1 MTSQRPLDGLRVIE
15 VSDRRTAAF
24 CGRQFVMWGA
34 DVILFEATGGSLL
47 RHLGPYWH
55 ARDAGGSV
63 PFAFLAMGKRSV
75 LADNLDFDDLLCRAD
90 VLILDASGAKRLGLQ
105 VKDLADRF
113 PGLVVV
119 HLSDFGLDPEPED
132 HDADISELQA
142 LTGYLALNGRSD
154 EPPIMAPEGLLEHAI
169 GANAFVGAMAAL
181 VRRRRSGRG
190 GLVEVSGLESIAGL
204 LPYLREQQLGVSS
217 PRQGGTPEG
226 GRLIRCLDGYVSVAP
241 GVLAHL
247 PAYRDTLGMSEAEAP
262 DSLLEGGL
270 GLAAD
275 RAAAAFAPFAARL
288 AVKAVFLSLQKA
300 GVVCGIVQPLASVLE
315 DRQLAA
321 LQFFGET
328 AFTEVGDMRVV
339 GRSARLNGVGG
350 PQTGPA
356 PQLGSLSIEDL
367 SWSVIPVRPDRVQAL
382 APPLAGFM
390 VLDLTQAWIGPMA
403 GMILGDLGAE
413 VIKVESPARP
423 DVWRLVGQV
432 DGGTNPSGSLLN
444 RSCYFNAVNRNK
456 LGLGLN
462 LAVPAGAAL
471 FRKLAM
477 QADIVLENFT
487 PNIMARFGLDYA
499 NLTSANPGL
508 VMTSFSGFGTVG
520 PYAAFKANGVS
531 IEALAGWDSLHCDSR
546 GDPVLM
552 ASYPADP
559 ICGLQMAASTLVALY
574 RRTLSGEGGHVE
586 GSMFET
592 AAEYIGDSL
601 LAEALSRAG
610 SEVSEPQ
617 RRAVIRGNDN
627 TGFVLSTPSGRQVPV
642 CDTLSA
648 LQHPKFSARK
658 WFLRLPTPGLGE
670 RLHNGYFWRFHGR
683 DHPASTPAPKLGE
696 HTIDLLAKRL
706 GLRDHQIQA
715 LIAEGTA
722 GSVV

>member
-1 MTSQRPLDGLRVIE
+1 
-15 VSDRRTAAF
+15 
-24 CGRQFVMWGA
+24 
-34 DVILFEATGGSLL
+34 
-47 RHLGPYWH
+47 
-55 ARDAGGSV
+55 
-63 PFAFLAMGKRSV
+63 MGKRSV
-75 LADNLDFDDLLCRAD
+75 LADNLDCDDLLRRAD
-90 VLILDASGAKRLGLQ
+90 VLILDACGARRLGLQ
-105 VKDLADRF
+105 VKDLTDRF
-113 PGLVVV
+113 PGLVVIY
-119 HLSDFGLDPEPED
+119 LSAFGLDPEPED
-132 HDADISELQA
+132 PDADIAELQA

-154 EPPIMAPEGLLEHAI
+154 EPPILAPEGLLEHAI
-169 GANAFVGAMAAL
+169 SANAFVGAMAAL
-181 VRRRRSGRG
+181 VRRRRTGRG

-217 PRQGGTPEG
+217 PRQAGTPEG
-226 GRLIRCLDGYVSVAP
+226 GRLIRCLNGYVSVAP

-247 PAYRDTLGMSEAEAP
+247 PAYRDTLGMSQADAP
-262 DSLLEGGL
+262 DSLLESGS

-300 GVVCGIVQPLASVLE
+300 GVVCGIVQPLAAVLE
-315 DRQLAA
+315 DPQLAA
-321 LQFFGET
+321 LQFFGE
-328 AFTEVGDMRVV
+328 AEFAEIGDVRVV
-339 GRSARLNGVGG
+339 GRAARLDSIGG
-350 PQTGPA
+350 PHIGQA
-356 PQLGSLSIEDL
+356 PHLGSASIEDL
-367 SWSVIPVRPDRVQAL
+367 GWAVIPFQPDHAQAL
-382 APPLAGFM
+382 EAPLAGLK
-390 VLDLTQAWIGPMA
+390 VLDLTQAWIGPIA

-413 VIKVESPARP
+413 VIKVESPTRP
-423 DVWRLVGQV
+423 DVWRLVGPA
-432 DGGTNPSGSLLN
+432 DGGGTSSGSPLN

-499 NLTSANPGL
+499 NLTLVNPSL

-586 GSMFET
+586 GSMFES
-592 AAEYIGDSL
+592 AVEYIGDSL
-601 LAEALSRAG
+601 LAETLSRAG
-610 SEVSEPQ
+610 SEVSDPPQ
-617 RRAVIRGNDN
+617 RAVVRGNDN
-627 TGFVLSTPSGRQVPV
+627 TGLVLSKPSGRLVPV

-648 LQHPKFSARK
+648 LQHPIFSARN

-696 HTIDLLAKRL
+696 HTTDLLVNRL
-706 GLRDHQIQA
+706 GLRDHQIEA
-715 LIAEGTA
+715 LLAEGTV
-722 GSVV
+722 GSVA